1 MKKELIGYEEARE
14 ALLERVSPVGTERVS
29 LMESAGRVLARTL
42 TAAEDVPSFDR
53 SSYDGYA
60 LRSADVA
67 NASREAPAA
76 LRVIEEIPAGTAPS
90 RALMPGTAAK
100 ILTGAPVPEG
110 ADAVINFEATEF
122 TAEEVKLFAPLKTGA
137 NIVRAGED
145 VKRGAV
151 LLAPGAVIDAGAAG
165 VLAAQGVARP
175 EVYRVPRVAVLSTG
189 SELVEADA
197 GEGEI
202 PPGKIRNSNA
212 YTLCAALRRCGLE
225 PVYLGIAGDDAG
237 DIAGLIEQG
246 LRGCDAVVSTGGV
259 SVGDYDLTPEAM
271 ERAGAEILFRGV
283 AMKPGMACAYGV
295 AGGKPVCALSGNP
308 ASSLTN
314 FYCIALPALRKL
326 AGHAEPLPSGLM
338 VTLRDGFAK
347 PSRGTRLLRGTLDL
361 SRGEAEMLLPGDQ
374 GNVVISSAVGADVMA
389 VVPAG
394 SGPLEAGTRLKGFL
408 I

>member
-14 ALLERVSPVGTERVS
+14 ALLERVSLVGTERVS
-29 LMESAGRVLARTL
+29 LIGSAGRVLARTL
-42 TAAEDVPSFDR
+42 TAAEDVPGFDR

-67 NASREAPAA
+67 RASREAPAA
-76 LRVIEEIPAGTAPS
+76 LRVIGEIPAGTAPS
-90 RALMPGTAAK
+90 VTLTEGTAVK
-100 ILTGAPVPEG
+100 ILTGAAIPEG

-122 TAEEVKLFAPLKTGA
+122 TAEEVKLFAPLKAGS

-145 VKRGAV
+145 VKRGAA
-151 LLAPGAVIDAGAAG
+151 LLRPGVVVDAGAAG
-165 VLAAQGVARP
+165 VLAAQGVTRP

-189 SELVEADA
+189 SELVEAD
-197 GEGEI
+197 EDDI

-212 YTLCAALRRCGLE
+212 YTLCAALRKYGLE

-237 DIAGLIEQG
+237 AIAERMRRGLED
-246 LRGCDAVVSTGGV
+246 CDAVVSTGGV

-326 AGHAEPLPSGLM
+326 AGHADFLPAGLT
-338 VTLRDGFAK
+338 VTLRDGFSK
-347 PSRGTRLLRGTLDL
+347 PSRGTRLLRGTLDF
-361 SRGEAEMLLPGDQ
+361 SRGAAEMILPAEQ

-394 SGPLEAGTRLKGFL
+394 SGPLKAGEKLKGFL

>member
-14 ALLERVSPVGTERVS
+14 ALLERVSPVGTERVP
-29 LMESAGRVLARTL
+29 LIGSAGRVLARTL
-42 TAAEDVPSFDR
+42 TAAEDVPAFDR

-67 NASREAPAA
+67 SASREAPAA
-76 LRVIEEIPAGTAPS
+76 LRIIGEIPAGTAPS
-90 RALMPGTAAK
+90 ITLTAGTAAK

-122 TAEEVKLFAPLKTGA
+122 TAEEVKLFAPLPAGA

-145 VKRGAV
+145 VKRGAA
-151 LLAPGAVIDAGAAG
+151 LLRPGTAIDAGAAG
-165 VLAAQGVARP
+165 VLAAQGAAWP

-189 SELVEADA
+189 SELVEAD
-197 GEGEI
+197 EDDI

-212 YTLCAALRRCGLE
+212 YTLCAALRRYGLE

-246 LRGCDAVVSTGGV
+246 LRDCDAVVSTGGV

-326 AGHAEPLPSGLM
+326 AGHAVALPAELT
-338 VTLRDGFAK
+338 VTLRDGFSK
-347 PSRGTRLLRGTLDL
+347 PSRGTRLLRGTLEL
-361 SRGEAEMLLPGDQ
+361 SRGAAEMILPGDQ

-389 VVPAG
+389 IVPAG
-394 SGPLEAGTRLKGFL
+394 SGPLEAGKLLKGFL